1 MLVSLC
7 LRERRLRFFC
17 CLMLATRDSPIP
29 VGQPGIV
36 ATDDRDD
43 AASVTDTGNEG
54 RSRSGGGLGRSTAM
68 FSFWT
73 AVSRV
78 AGLVREIL
86 VAALFG
92 TVGAINAF
100 VIAFQVPN
108 LLRSLVADS
117 AISAAMVPIYTQLQE
132 EGRDKEARRLVGA
145 LASVITLGLG
155 AITLAAI
162 LVAPWMMPLFAPGLD
177 PSLRDDVV
185 WLAQLM
191 FPIVPLLGLTGIV
204 SGVLQAEGR
213 FTPTAFVPVLWN
225 AVIIVALGVF
235 APFAPADSRMWIYA
249 VGILVGTLAQLLYLL
264 PHLRGLGPFPITAG
278 FANRLV
284 RRVLLLMLPVT
295 VGLGLININA
305 VVDSIFAT
313 LVSDQAVRAIDA
325 AFRLYI
331 LPQGV
336 FSVAIATVLFPAIS
350 RMAANQDLPGLRG
363 AVASGLRQIFFLLL
377 PASAFLMVLA
387 EPVVR
392 LVYQRGA
399 FDAYSTLITSEALFF
414 FTIGLVFNGASLLV
428 IRAFFSL
435 QQPWVPTA
443 IAGLGVVLNAVLDAI
458 LYVPMGVGGIPLS
471 TSITSLVVFL
481 VLVRYLSVRTG
492 HLDLRSVAD
501 GFVRAVGT
509 AVVAG
514 LLAWLTWR
522 VLDEAVGRSLPG
534 QVVAVGAAATA
545 MVLGIVAAARAMDM
559 PEMTAL
565 MRVVSRRRGL
575 R

>member
-1 MLVSLC
+1 
-7 LRERRLRFFC
+7 
-17 CLMLATRDSPIP
+17 
-29 VGQPGIV
+29 
-36 ATDDRDD
+36 
-43 AASVTDTGNEG
+43 VTDTGNGAG
-54 RSRSGGGLGRSTAM
+54 RRPARGLGRSTAL

-78 AGLVREIL
+78 AGLLREIL
-86 VAALFG
+86 AAALFG

-132 EGRDKEARRLVGA
+132 QGRPRDARRLVGA
-145 LASVITLGLG
+145 LAGVITLGLG
-155 AITLAAI
+155 LITLLAI
-162 LVAPWMMPLFAPGLD
+162 VIAPWMMPLFAPGLD
-177 PSLRDDVV
+177 PGLQDDVV

-225 AVIIVALGVF
+225 AVIIIALGVF
-235 APFAPADSRMWIYA
+235 APFAPEDNRIWIYA
-249 VGILVGTLAQLLYLL
+249 LGILAGTLAQLLYLL
-264 PHLRGLGPFPITAG
+264 PHLRGLGPFPLSVG
-278 FANRLV
+278 LGNRLV
-284 RRVLLLMLPVT
+284 RRVLVLMLPVT

-305 VVDSIFAT
+305 VVDGIFAT
-313 LVSDQAVRAIDA
+313 LVSEQAVRAIDA

-336 FSVAIATVLFPAIS
+336 FSVAIATVLFPTIS
-350 RMAANQDLPGLRG
+350 RMAANRDFPGLRDS
-363 AVASGLRQIFFLLL
+363 VASGLRQIFFLLL

-399 FDAYSTLITSEALFF
+399 FDAYSTLLTSEALFF
-414 FTIGLVFNGASLLV
+414 FTIGLVFNGASLLL

-435 QQPWVPTA
+435 QQPWLPTA
-443 IAGLGVVLNAVLDAI
+443 VAGIGVVLNAVLDAL
-458 LYVPMGVGGIPLS
+458 LYQPMGVGGIPLA
-471 TSITSLVVFL
+471 TSITSLATFL
-481 VLVRYLSVRTG
+481 VLLYYLSDRTG
-492 HLDLRSVAD
+492 GLDLRFVAER
-501 GFVRAVGT
+501 FVQALLAAV
-509 AVVAG
+509 AAG

-522 VLDEAVGRSLPG
+522 VLDDALGRSLIA
-534 QVVAVGAAATA
+534 QMVSVGAAAAAT
-545 MVLGIVAAARAMDM
+545 VLAIVAAARAMNM
-559 PEMTAL
+559 PEMTAIV
-565 MRVVSRRRGL
+565 RVLSRRRGL

>member
-1 MLVSLC
+1 M
-7 LRERRLRFFC
+7 
-17 CLMLATRDSPIP
+17 
-29 VGQPGIV
+29 
-36 ATDDRDD
+36 
-43 AASVTDTGNEG
+43 TDTGNGG
-54 RSRSGGGLGRSTAM
+54 RPRGPRGLARSTAL

-78 AGLVREIL
+78 AGLVREIIA
-86 VAALFG
+86 AALFG

-117 AISAAMVPIYTQLQE
+117 AISAAMVPVYTRLQE
-132 EGRDKEARRLVGA
+132 EGRHRDAQRLVGA
-145 LASVITLGLG
+145 LASVITLGLS
-155 AITLAAI
+155 AITVVAI
-162 LVAPWMMPLFAPGLD
+162 IIAPWLMPLFAPGLD
-177 PSLRDDVV
+177 ASLQDDVV

-235 APFAPADSRMWIYA
+235 APFAPADNRIWIYA
-249 VGILVGTLAQLLYLL
+249 VGILAGTLAQLLYLL
-264 PHLRGLGPFPITAG
+264 PHLRGLGPFPMSLG
-278 FANRLV
+278 FGNRLV
-284 RRVLLLMLPVT
+284 RRVLVLMLPVT

-305 VVDSIFAT
+305 LVDGIFAT
-313 LVSDQAVRAIDA
+313 LVSDQAPRAIDA

-350 RMAANQDLPGLRG
+350 RMAANEDLPGLRD

-377 PASAFLMVLA
+377 PAAVFLMVLA

-392 LVYQRGA
+392 LVYERGA
-399 FDAYSTLITSEALFF
+399 FDGYSTLITSEAVFF
-414 FTIGLVFNGASLLV
+414 FTIGLVFNGASLLL
-428 IRAFFSL
+428 IRAFFSM
-435 QQPWVPTA
+435 QQPWLPTA
-443 IAGLGVVLNAVLDAI
+443 VAGAGVALNAILDAV
-458 LYVPMGVGGIPLS
+458 LYPLLGVGGIPLS
-471 TSITSLVVFL
+471 TSVTSLVTFL
-481 VLVRYLSVRTG
+481 LLLYYLSERTG
-492 HLDLRSVAD
+492 RLDLRFVAQ
-501 GFVRAVGT
+501 GFLQALGA

-522 VLDEAVGRSLPG
+522 VVDDAVGRSLGG
-534 QVVAVGAAATA
+534 QLVSVGAAAVAT
-545 MVLGIVAAARAMDM
+545 VLAIAAAARAMNM
-559 PEMTAL
+559 PEMTAIL
-565 MRVVSRRRGL
+565 RVIGRRRGL

>member
-1 MLVSLC
+1 VS
-7 LRERRLRFFC
+7 EPSEDTPRR
-17 CLMLATRDSPIP
+17 T
-29 VGQPGIV
+29 
-36 ATDDRDD
+36 
-43 AASVTDTGNEG
+43 
-54 RSRSGGGLGRSTAM
+54 GGGIGRSTAL

-78 AGLVREIL
+78 AGLLREIIA
-86 VAALFG
+86 AALFG

-132 EGRDKEARRLVGA
+132 DGRRQDARRLVGA
-145 LASVITLGLG
+145 LASVVTLGLG
-155 AITLAAI
+155 AITLVAI
-162 LVAPWMMPLFAPGLD
+162 LISPWMMPLFAPGLD
-177 PSLRDDVV
+177 QGLQDDVV

-235 APFAPADSRMWIYA
+235 APFAPADNRIWIYA
-249 VGILVGTLAQLLYLL
+249 AGILVGTLAQLLYLL
-264 PHLRGLGPFPITAG
+264 PHLRGLGPFPVSLG
-278 FANRLV
+278 LGNRMV
-284 RRVLLLMLPVT
+284 TRVLVLMLPVT

-305 VVDSIFAT
+305 VVDGIFAT

-336 FSVAIATVLFPAIS
+336 FSVAIATVLFPTIS
-350 RMAANQDLPGLRG
+350 RMAANRDFPGLRDS
-363 AVASGLRQIFFLLL
+363 VASGLRQIFFLLL

-399 FDAYSTLITSEALFF
+399 FDEFSTLITSEALFF
-414 FTIGLVFNGASLLV
+414 FTIGLVFNGASLLL
-428 IRAFFSL
+428 IRAFFSM
-435 QQPWVPTA
+435 QQPWLPTA
-443 IAGLGVVLNAVLDAI
+443 IAGAGVLLNAGLNAL
-458 LYVPMGVGGIPLS
+458 LYQPLGVGGIPLS
-471 TSITSLVVFL
+471 TSITSLVTFL
-481 VLVRYLSVRTG
+481 LLVYYLSVRTG
-492 HLDLRSVAD
+492 GLDLRFVTE
-501 GFVRAVGT
+501 GFLQALGAAVF
-509 AVVAG
+509 AG
-514 LLAWLTWR
+514 LLGWLTWR
-522 VLDEAVGRSLPG
+522 VLDDWLGASLPAQLVTVG
-534 QVVAVGAAATA
+534 LGAAATLVA
-545 MVLGIVAAARAMDM
+545 IVAAARAMNM
-559 PEMTAL
+559 PEMTAIL
-565 MRVVSRRRGL
+565 RVISRRRRL

>member
-1 MLVSLC
+1 M
-7 LRERRLRFFC
+7 
-17 CLMLATRDSPIP
+17 
-29 VGQPGIV
+29 
-36 ATDDRDD
+36 
-43 AASVTDTGNEG
+43 
-54 RSRSGGGLGRSTAM
+54 
-68 FSFWT
+68 
-73 AVSRV
+73 

-86 VAALFG
+86 AAALFG

-117 AISAAMVPIYTQLQE
+117 AISAAMVPVYTQLQE
-132 EGRDKEARRLVGA
+132 EGRNREAQRLVGA
-145 LASVITLGLG
+145 LASVITLGLS
-155 AITLAAI
+155 AITLVAI
-162 LVAPWMMPLFAPGLD
+162 VISPWMMPLFAPGLD
-177 PSLRDDVV
+177 ASLQDDVV

-225 AVIIVALGVF
+225 AVIIFALAAV
-235 APFAPADSRMWIYA
+235 APFAPEDNRIWVYA
-249 VGILVGTLAQLLYLL
+249 LGILAGTLAQLLYLL
-264 PHLRGLGPFPITAG
+264 PKLTGLGPFPLSLG
-278 FANRLV
+278 FGNRLV
-284 RRVLLLMLPVT
+284 RRVLVLMLPVT

-305 VVDSIFAT
+305 VVDGIFAT
-313 LVSDQAVRAIDA
+313 LVSDQAPRAIDA

-336 FSVAIATVLFPAIS
+336 FSVAIATVLFPTIS
-350 RMAANQDLPGLRG
+350 RMAANNDLPGLRD

-399 FDAYSTLITSEALFF
+399 FDGFSTLITSEALFF
-414 FTIGLVFNGASLLV
+414 FTIGLVFNGASLLL

-435 QQPWVPTA
+435 QQPWLPTA
-443 IAGLGVVLNAVLDAI
+443 IAGLGVLLNAGLNAI
-458 LYVPMGVGGIPLS
+458 LYQPLGVGGIPLS
-471 TSITSLVVFL
+471 TSITSLVTFL
-481 VLVRYLSVRTG
+481 VLVHYLSRRTG
-492 HLDLRSVAD
+492 DLDLRFITQ
-501 GFVRAVGT
+501 GFLQAL
-509 AVVAG
+509 VVALASG
-514 LLAWLTWR
+514 LLGWLAWR
-522 VLDEAVGRSLPG
+522 VLDGALGQSLIG
-534 QVVAVGAAATA
+534 QLISVGAAGGATA
-545 MVLGIVAAARAMDM
+545 VTIVAVARSLNM

-565 MRVVSRRRGL
+565 AKVLSRRRGL

>member
-1 MLVSLC
+1 
-7 LRERRLRFFC
+7 
-17 CLMLATRDSPIP
+17 
-29 VGQPGIV
+29 
-36 ATDDRDD
+36 
-43 AASVTDTGNEG
+43 VTDTGTAG
-54 RSRSGGGLGRSTAM
+54 RRRGTGGLGRSTAL

-86 VAALFG
+86 AAALFG

-132 EGRDKEARRLVGA
+132 EGRNRDAQRLVGA
-145 LASVITLGLG
+145 LASVVTLGLG
-155 AITLAAI
+155 AITVVAI
-162 LVAPWMMPLFAPGLD
+162 IIAPWLMPLFAPGLD
-177 PSLRDDVV
+177 AQLQDQVV
-185 WLAQLM
+185 WLSQLM

-204 SGVLQAEGR
+204 AGVLQAEGR

-235 APFAPADSRMWIYA
+235 APFAPADNRIWIYA
-249 VGILVGTLAQLLYLL
+249 LGILAGTLAQLLYLL
-264 PHLRGLGPFPITAG
+264 PKLKDLGPFPISLG
-278 FANRLV
+278 FGNRLV

-305 VVDSIFAT
+305 VVDGIFAT
-313 LVSDQAVRAIDA
+313 LVSDQAPRAIDA

-336 FSVAIATVLFPAIS
+336 FSVAISTVLFPTIS
-350 RMAANQDLPGLRG
+350 RMAANRDFPGLRD

-377 PASAFLMVLA
+377 PASAFLMVLS

-414 FTIGLVFNGASLLV
+414 FTIGLVFNGASLLL

-435 QQPWVPTA
+435 QQPWLPTA
-443 IAGLGVVLNAVLDAI
+443 VAGIGVVVNAALNAI
-458 LYVPMGVGGIPLS
+458 LYKPLGVGGIPLS
-471 TSITSLVVFL
+471 TSITSLVTFIAL
-481 VLVRYLSVRTG
+481 VYYLSKRTG
-492 HLDLRSVAD
+492 DLDGRFIAE
-501 GFVRAVGT
+501 GFVQALGA

-514 LLAWLTWR
+514 LLGWLVWR
-522 VLDEAVGRSLPG
+522 VLDDALGASLIA
-534 QVVAVGAAATA
+534 QLISVGAAGAATVFA
-545 MVLGIVAAARAMDM
+545 IVAAARAMNM
-559 PEMTAL
+559 PEMTAIL
-565 MRVVSRRRGL
+565 RVLSRRRGL

>member
-1 MLVSLC
+1 L
-7 LRERRLRFFC
+7 
-17 CLMLATRDSPIP
+17 
-29 VGQPGIV
+29 
-36 ATDDRDD
+36 
-43 AASVTDTGNEG
+43 
-54 RSRSGGGLGRSTAM
+54 

-86 VAALFG
+86 AAALFG

-132 EGRDKEARRLVGA
+132 EGRERDARRLVGA
-145 LASVITLGLG
+145 LACVITLGLA
-155 AITLAAI
+155 AITLVAI
-162 LVAPWMMPLFAPGLD
+162 LISPWMMPLFAPGLD
-177 PSLRDDVV
+177 ASLQDDVV

-204 SGVLQAEGR
+204 AGVLQAEGR

-225 AVIIVALGVF
+225 AVIIVALAGV
-235 APFAPADSRMWIYA
+235 APLAAEDNRIWVYA
-249 VGILVGTLAQLLYLL
+249 LGILAGTLAQLLYLL
-264 PHLRGLGPFPITAG
+264 PKLGGLGPFPLSMG
-278 FANRLV
+278 FGNRLV
-284 RRVLLLMLPVT
+284 RRVLVLMLPVT

-305 VVDSIFAT
+305 VVDGIFAT
-313 LVSDQAVRAIDA
+313 LVSDQAPRAIDA

-336 FSVAIATVLFPAIS
+336 FSVAIATVLFPTIS
-350 RMAANQDLPGLRG
+350 RMAANQDFPGLRD

-377 PASAFLMVLA
+377 PASAFLMVLS

-399 FDAYSTLITSEALFF
+399 FDGFSTLITSEALFF
-414 FTIGLVFNGASLLV
+414 FTIGLVFNGASLLL

-435 QQPWVPTA
+435 QQPWLPTA
-443 IAGLGVVLNAVLDAI
+443 VAGMGVVLNAVLNAI
-458 LYVPMGVGGIPLS
+458 LYQPLGVGGIPLS
-471 TSITSLVVFL
+471 TSITSLATFL
-481 VLVRYLSVRTG
+481 VLVHYLSRRTG
-492 HLDLRSVAD
+492 ELDLRFITE
-501 GFVRAVGT
+501 GFLQAL
-509 AVVAG
+509 AAALASG
-514 LLAWLTWR
+514 LLGWLVWR
-522 VLDEAVGRSLPG
+522 VLDGALGQSLPA
-534 QVVAVGAAATA
+534 QLVSVGVAAAAGVIT
-545 MVLGIVAAARAMDM
+545 IVAAARAMNM

-565 MRVVSRRRGL
+565 AKVLSRRRGL